1 MASLQER
8 NGAFR
13 IQFFQDG
20 KLRSFSLGKVRE
32 SEANHRKAETEELL
46 SLLKR
51 NRIQVPPGVSL
62 TDFLLHKGK
71 PPVDP
76 ALSVRKE
83 TTLGQ
88 LTADY
93 LATYSNGAIEAN
105 TLATVKIHLAHIEE
119 TLGKRFLLSALTL
132 GRLQEHVGRR
142 IKIVGPVTI
151 RKEIATFGA
160 AWNWAA
166 RGKLVQGQFPS
177 AGLVYPKTDEKLP
190 FMSWAEIERR
200 IKAGGNPDELW
211 EALYL
216 NTSETA
222 ALLKHVQA
230 QKAPAWVFPMIA
242 LCSHTGVRRSE
253 AMRARVE
260 DINLREA
267 VFTIREKKRK
277 QGTRTS
283 RRVPMSKY
291 LIGILKPWIAKRKNC
306 TLLFSAEGDRPLS
319 VQAVQ
324 KAFVRVLKESKW
336 AVVRGWHVLR
346 HSFVSACA
354 SKGIDQRM
362 IQSWVGHQTA
372 EMARRYT
379 HLFPSAQE
387 AAIRSVFG

>member
-20 KLRSFSLGKVRE
+20 KLRSFSLGKVRQ
-32 SEANHRKAETEELL
+32 SEATHRKARTEELL

-51 NRIQVPPGVSL
+51 NLLQVPPGVSL
-62 TDFLLHKGK
+62 ADFLAHDGK

-76 ALSVRKE
+76 ALSIRKE

-93 LATYSNGAIEAN
+93 IATYSNGAIEAN
-105 TLATVKIHLAHIEE
+105 TLATAKIHLAHIEE
-119 TLGKRFLLSALTL
+119 TLGRRFLLSAVTL
-132 GRLQEHVGRR
+132 ARLQQHVDRR
-142 IKIVGPVTI
+142 IKTVGPVTI

-166 RGKLVQGQFPS
+166 RGKLVAGKFPS

-190 FMSWAEIERR
+190 FMSWPEIQRR
-200 IKAGGNPDELW
+200 IRAGGDADELW

-216 NTSETA
+216 NTEETA
-222 ALLKHVQA
+222 ALLKHVKS
-230 QKAPAWVFPMIA
+230 QKAPAWVYPMIA
-242 LCSHTGVRRSE
+242 VAAHTGARRSE
-253 AMRARVE
+253 LIRARVE
-260 DINLREA
+260 DIDLGEA
-267 VFTIREKKRK
+267 VATIREKKRQ
-277 QGTRTS
+277 QGTCTT
-283 RRVPMSKY
+283 RRVPLSKH
-291 LIGILKPWIAKRKNC
+291 LITVLKPWLAGRKNC
-306 TLLFSAEGDRPLS
+306 VHLFSATGDRPLS

-324 KAFVRVLKESKW
+324 KAFVRVLADSKW
-336 AVVRGWHVLR
+336 EVVRGWHVLR

-362 IQSWVGHQTA
+362 LQAWVGHQTA

-379 HLFPSAQE
+379 HLFPSVQE